1 MNKKL
6 PIEKIMALTHVVA
19 DHLAITLPDDA
30 VMAGKLNLQNPHPLV
45 VKSNFY
51 TLWIDR
57 YYIAYSH
64 DDEHEIHYVYL
75 TEHHIKE
82 EMESYLDAKGASS
95 LPGHIEQQFRYAYQ
109 NMAEHEKKFWIFNR
123 QAAGGESIS

>member
-6 PIEKIMALTHVVA
+6 PIENIIALAHVVA
-19 DHLAITLPDDA
+19 DQLAITLPDDA

-45 VKSNFY
+45 VKSNYY

-64 DDEHEIHYVYL
+64 DDEHEVHYVYL

-82 EMESYLDAKGASS
+82 ESDSYLDAKGESL
-95 LPGHIEQQFRYAYQ
+95 LPGHIEQQFSYAHE
-109 NMAEHEKKFWIFNR
+109 NMAKHEKKFWILNR
-123 QAAGGESIS
+123 KAAGDEPIS

>member
-6 PIEKIMALTHVVA
+6 PVEKIIALTHVVA
-19 DHLAITLPDDA
+19 DRLGITLPADA
-30 VMAGKLNLQNPHPLV
+30 IMAGKLNMQNPYALV
-45 VKSNFY
+45 VKSNRY

-82 EMESYLDAKGASS
+82 ESDSYLDADGSSS
-95 LPGHIEQQFRYAYQ
+95 LPGHIEQQFRFAQ
-109 NMAEHEKKFWIFNR
+109 QAMAQYDKKYWILNGR
-123 QAAGGESIS
+123 AVEEEAI